1 MADDLGERTEEATP
15 KRRQESREEGKVAK
29 SQDLSGAAL
38 LVLTSLALA
47 AAAMWMLGQGRLVLA
62 AILSGATVSDP
73 LDPAEVSTTLRY
85 VGMAGARAAAPI
97 LLVAWGAGLIAQI
110 SQIGWVFSPKAL
122 KPSLSKLNP
131 LSGFKRIFGLSGVVK
146 ASLDVLKVL
155 IVAVVV
161 VITVRQHADQ
171 ILVLP
176 YLTVMQCLGTVGDL
190 MFDLALRILAV
201 LLLLGLIDFSYQRW
215 KHAKDM
221 RMTKQQVKDEMKQTE
236 GDPDV
241 KRRRLRMQRQIA
253 LQRISTAVPNAD
265 VVVTNPEH
273 VAVAIRYEQEKMD
286 APVVIAKGADHLAIR
301 IRQIA
306 MRHAIPIVE
315 RKPLARALYKQVA
328 VGQAVPPDFY
338 AAVAE
343 VLAYVYRM
351 SGKMAG

>member
-1 MADDLGERTEEATP
+1 MADDLGERTEDATP

-47 AAAMWMLGQGRLVLA
+47 AAAMWMLGQGRQVLA

-97 LLVAWGAGLIAQI
+97 LLVAWGAALIAQI

-146 ASLDVLKVL
+146 AALDVLKVL
-155 IVAVVV
+155 IVAAVVL
-161 VITVRQHADQ
+161 ITVRQHADQ